1 MKPRKNTRYN
11 ALNSP
16 LNQEKTI
23 LMEITNIES
32 GAFNEML
39 ARMEH
44 AVRIIEDISGRY
56 EYKAMEEWI
65 DNQDAC
71 LILGVG
77 PRTLQTFRDNG
88 TLAYSRISHRV
99 YYKPEDVRKL
109 MPLVEAK
116 RLTTNQAQ
124 KQNHE

>member
-1 MKPRKNTRYN
+1 
-11 ALNSP
+11 
-16 LNQEKTI
+16 
-23 LMEITNIES
+23 MEITNIES
-32 GAFNEML
+32 GTFNEML

-44 AVRIIEDISGRY
+44 AARIIEDINGRY
-56 EYKAMEEWI
+56 ECRSMGEWM

-71 LILGVG
+71 LILGVN

-109 MPLVEAK
+109 LPLVKAK
-116 RLTTNQAQ
+116 RLTANQSQ
-124 KQNHE
+124 KQSHE

>member
-1 MKPRKNTRYN
+1 
-11 ALNSP
+11 
-16 LNQEKTI
+16 
-23 LMEITNIES
+23 MEITNIES
-32 GAFNEML
+32 GTFNEML

-56 EYKAMEEWI
+56 ECRTMGEWM

-71 LILGVG
+71 LILGVS

-99 YYKPEDVRKL
+99 YYKSEDVRKL
-109 MPLVEAK
+109 LPLVK
-116 RLTTNQAQ
+116 TNKLTTNQSQ
-124 KQNHE
+124 GQSHE